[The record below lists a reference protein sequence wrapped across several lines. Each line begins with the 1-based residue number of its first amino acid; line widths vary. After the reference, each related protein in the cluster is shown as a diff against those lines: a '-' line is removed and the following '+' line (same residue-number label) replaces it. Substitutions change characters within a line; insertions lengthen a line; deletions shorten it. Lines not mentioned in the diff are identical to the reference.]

1 MPHTPLN
8 LDWEQWDQVESKY
21 GSFEDTR
28 LWYETYCD
36 DYNHIYHVSLWED
49 YNREDFPFISLLV
62 TEVENYGDSI
72 WHRTSRVVGD
82 SENPQMWPALDRL
95 FGSRRVWQD
104 IIENFR
110 AYRIDTE
117 PEIYLDEDDDF
128 GDENFDEEDGYIYI
142 EDSGGVSGYA
152 PLN

>member
-8 LDWEQWDQVESKY
+8 LDWEQWDLVGSDY
-21 GSFEDTR
+21 GLFEETR

-36 DYNHIYHVSLWED
+36 DYNHNYHVSLWED
-49 YNREDFPFISLLV
+49 YNYEDYPHISLLV
-62 TEVENYGDSI
+62 TEVENIGDSI
-72 WHRTSRVVGD
+72 WHRTSRTVGD
-82 SENPQMWPALDRL
+82 SENTRMWPALDRL
-95 FGSRRVWQD
+95 FGSRHTWQD
-104 IIENFR
+104 IIESFR
-110 AYRIDTE
+110 DYLIATE

-142 EDSGGVSGYA
+142 EEGGVGGYA

>member
-1 MPHTPLN
+1 MPHQPLN
-8 LDWEQWDQVESKY
+8 LDWEQWDLVAADY
-21 GSFEDTR
+21 GLFEDAR
-28 LWYETYCD
+28 LWYQTYCD
-36 DYNHIYHVSLWED
+36 DYNHNYHVSLWED
-49 YNREDFPFISLLV
+49 YDYEDYPHISLLV
-62 TEVENYGDSI
+62 TEVENIGDSI
-72 WHRTSRVVGD
+72 WKQTSHIIDD
-82 SENPQMWPALDRL
+82 SDNIEYWPELDRL
-95 FGSRRVWQD
+95 FGSRRTWQD

-142 EDSGGVSGYA
+142 EEGGVGGYA